1 MVIDGTRQGMVH
13 PAEGE
18 GVPLELQIGEERVGV
33 WIDGQGIHF
42 QSARGLNGG
51 LLPWD
56 LALAMALVPP
66 GVSPRGT
73 RSQRVPPTPASCQ
86 DPSHP
91 DPSRAA

>member
-13 PAEGE
+13 PSDGE

-42 QSARGLNGG
+42 QPADRGLNGG

-56 LALAMALVPP
+56 VALAMALVPP
-66 GVSPRGT
+66 GTRGT
-73 RSQRVPPTPASCQ
+73 ARSLAQPDAEAPAPT
-86 DPSHP
+86 
-91 DPSRAA
+91 RAA